1 MSERERKG
9 LHKDKGHELLFCDSA
24 KHSVKQVSPHKSVTC
39 SFIPSALN
47 PFTFQKPN
55 MKFL

>member
-47 PFTFQKPN
+47 PFTF
-55 MKFL
+55 